1 MKKYAKI
8 LSILLCLSML
18 VGMIAMVATAEEPAT
33 YKKVTSAD
41 ELTSG
46 QYILVNE
53 SGYALGVLDSGWVTA
68 VETSITGDTTDGAGL
83 NVWTLTVDGNTVKM
97 TDATASHSGRP
108 TP

>member
-41 ELTSG
+41 ELTTG
-46 QYILVNE
+46 QYILVADNGV
-53 SGYALGVLDSGWVTA
+53 SPGVLDGTWVTA
-68 VETSITGDTTDGAGL
+68 VNANIKPSVLVIFLSAF
-83 NVWTLTVDGNTVKM
+83 TVELPGFF
-97 TDATASHSGRP
+97 
-108 TP
+108 